1 MFALNDSLEELNMN
15 LTKVKT
21 GSKAIAQTIGKHMVD
36 LDFQGI
42 PGRIKFDNETGF
54 NLGTTV
60 NVYQYSQNI
69 TSTVVGEYINNKLT
83 VIREANP
90 IFISTQCENK
100 HEHVNMTVVVLLF
113 VITVL
118 IIPLAISLQIVNV
131 V

>member
-1 MFALNDSLEELNMN
+1 
-15 LTKVKT
+15 
-21 GSKAIAQTIGKHMVD
+21 MVD

-60 NVYQYSQNI
+60 NVYQYSQNN